1 MNDTYVRY
9 LEAKRDEV
17 LAQVKL
23 MTAQLYYKDSVIR
36 RLRAE
41 VEHVKSEHRQETIAH
56 VHERL
61 PDCCPSHG
69 TGQ

>member
-1 MNDTYVRY
+1 MNETYVRY
-9 LEAKRDEV
+9 LEAKRDEL
-17 LAQVKL
+17 LAQLKL
-23 MTAQLYYKDSVIR
+23 MTTQLYYKDSVIR

-41 VEHVKSEHRQETIAH
+41 NEMIQSEHRQETIAH
-56 VHERL
+56 VHERV